1 MKKGEMQM
9 KEEKEELHSLSLE
22 MLKDFKKENR
32 FLKIANLFQAI
43 AIVILILSIILR

>member
-1 MKKGEMQM
+1 MKKGEKQM
-9 KEEKEELHSLSLE
+9 KEEKEELHSLSWE